1 MNIEKDIFEN
11 TFQKINSNK
20 NTKIFFHKPK
30 YVLQKW
36 LLLALVRLSKTSI

>member
-20 NTKIFFHKPK
+20 K
-30 YVLQKW
+30 YQD
-36 LLLALVRLSKTSI
+36 LLS